1 MHAVT
6 YFTFSQVLLDVFLHD
21 FRRAMKQGTI
31 IITRNMGHFAPAL
44 VVSG

>member
-31 IITRNMGHFAPAL
+31 IIICFST
-44 VVSG
+44 VVTLNQYRL